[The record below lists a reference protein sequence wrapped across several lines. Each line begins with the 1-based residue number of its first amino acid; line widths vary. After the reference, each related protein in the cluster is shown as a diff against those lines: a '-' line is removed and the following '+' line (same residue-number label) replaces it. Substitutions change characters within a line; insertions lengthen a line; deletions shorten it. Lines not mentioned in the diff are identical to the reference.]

1 MDVYANNLFGQMRSL
16 PNLCIKSFKPEDSR
30 IPLLGKYLTLW
41 LYYPAIAKRQKA
53 DINHILDHSI
63 SHLIGSLEPEKTI
76 ITCHDLIGLEIPD
89 SIPFWKRRIFWGN
102 IIRNMSKAH
111 KIITVSQHTKNDILK
126 YSSCKSNDIVVI
138 YEGVSTKFRQIEKDK
153 IEERFKFRKPAI
165 LHVGHDNFYKN
176 VEGLIK
182 AISLLR
188 KEVLLVKVGSISKNQ
203 LGLLRKLK
211 IDFVQFMGLPEEE
224 LIQIYNAADLLVYP
238 SWHEGFGFPVL
249 EAMACGCPVVC
260 SNTGALPEVASDAA
274 IMVSPGDIS
283 GIVVAIERIQGSQGL
298 KQQLCEKGLKQ
309 AQKFSWE
316 KTAMETADVYR
327 KII

>member
-16 PNLCIKSFKPEDSR
+16 PDLCIKSFKPEDSR

-63 SHLIGSLEPEKTI
+63 SHLIGSLESEKTI
-76 ITCHDLIGLEIPD
+76 ITCHDLTGLEIPD

-138 YEGVSTKFRQIEKDK
+138 YEGVSTKFRQLGKDE

-165 LHVGHDNFYKN
+165 LHVSHDNFYKN

-182 AISLLR
+182 ATALLK
-188 KEVLLVKVGSISKNQ
+188 KEVLLVKVGPISKRQ

-211 IDFVQFMGLPEEE
+211 IDFVQFMHLSEEE
-224 LIQIYNAADLLVYP
+224 LIQIYNAVELLVYP

-260 SNTGALPEVASDAA
+260 SNSGALPEVASSAA
-274 IMVSPGDIS
+274 IMVQPADIS
-283 GIVVAIERIQGSQGL
+283 GIAAAIERILGSQDL
-298 KQQLCEKGLKQ
+298 KQRLCEEGLKQ
-309 AQKFSWE
+309 AKKFSWE